1 MEKIYGKSDLLLGSS
16 KFCPGCGH
24 GVVNKLIAEVL
35 EENGWVGNAVEC
47 LCIGCAINMA
57 NYVDWDIVF
66 CPHGRAAAVATGVSR
81 VNKDA
86 VVFSYQGDG
95 DAAGIGLAE
104 SFHSASRGEGFVQI
118 VVNNQIYG
126 MTGGQTSPMTLIGQK
141 TTTSGPNGRDPLKT
155 GYPTHLA
162 ETMALIEAAGVV
174 ARGSVHNPKEI
185 LRTKKL
191 LEKAFRLQVEEHKYS
206 YIEIVS
212 MCPTDLHMQPDKMPD
227 YIEKNV
233 LPVYP
238 LGQLK

>member
-1 MEKIYGKSDLLLGSS
+1 MENVYKKSDRLIGAS

-24 GVVNKLIAEVL
+24 GIVNKLIAEVL
-35 EENGWVGNAVEC
+35 DENDWVGQTIEC

-66 CPHGRAAAVATGVSR
+66 SPHGRAAAVATGVSR

-126 MTGGQTSPMTLIGQK
+126 MTGGQTSPMTLVGQK
-141 TTTSGPNGRDPLKT
+141 TTTSGPNGRDPEKT

-162 ETMALIEAAGVV
+162 ETMALIEAPALV
-174 ARGSVHNPKEI
+174 ARCSVHNPKEI
-185 LRTKKL
+185 LKTKKI
-191 LEKAFRLQVEEHKYS
+191 LEKAFRLQKEQHAYS
-206 YIEIVS
+206 YVEIIS
-212 MCPTDLHMQPDKMPD
+212 MCPTDLHMQPDKMPE
-227 YIEKNV
+227 YIEENV

-238 LGQLK
+238 LGQFK